1 MKVEELK
8 MYGKGLDMPKEAVK
22 QQMKIVFRLLKKEF
36 GIFGIIGLVFR
47 ISKHAKR
54 IKKQYPEAVK
64 KARTTV
70 SKVFEK
76 ELIMMGALFSSI
88 ADKRGRKRAQEFLI
102 DMMRKT
108 AATSLPA
115 IYQLPDL
122 VKCEGDVFDNYK
134 KMNRALF
141 TAIHESGTWKN
152 DGFHET
158 DDLLEFKVTSCINI
172 ELFEAIE
179 CPELNVLGCEHDLA
193 AYDLI
198 NGPTNSE
205 FRRHCTLAKGGDCC
219 HFKFYRKGTAPN
231 TNLPNK

>member
-1 MKVEELK
+1 MKVEELR

-22 QQMKIVFRLLKKEF
+22 KQMKIVFRLLKKEF
-36 GIFGIIGLVFR
+36 GLFGMLGLFIGIR
-47 ISKHAKR
+47 KHAKR
-54 IKKQYPEAVK
+54 IKKQYPEAVE
-64 KARTTV
+64 KARTV

-76 ELIMMGALFSSI
+76 ELIMMGGLFSAI
-88 ADKRGRKRAQEFLI
+88 ADKRGRKSAQDFLI

-108 AATSLPA
+108 AVTSLPA

-141 TAIHESGTWKN
+141 TTIHESGTWKN
-152 DGFHET
+152 DGFNET
-158 DDLLEFKVTSCINI
+158 EDLLDFKVTSCINI

-179 CPELNVLGCEHDLA
+179 CPELNILGCEHDLA

-205 FRRHCTLAKGGDCC
+205 FRRPCTLAKGGDCC
-219 HFKFYRKGTAPN
+219 HFQFYRKGTAPE
-231 TNLPNK
+231 LVEPNK

>member
-1 MKVEELK
+1 MKVEELS

-22 QQMKIVFRLLKKEF
+22 KQMKIVFRQLKKEF
-36 GIFGIIGLVFR
+36 GLLGMLGLFIGIR
-47 ISKHAKR
+47 KHAKR
-54 IKKQYPEAVK
+54 IKEQYPEAVE
-64 KARTTV
+64 KARTV

-76 ELIMMGALFSSI
+76 ELIMMGGLFSAI
-88 ADKRGRKRAQEFLI
+88 ADKRGRKSAQDFLI

-108 AATSLPA
+108 AVTSLPA

-141 TAIHESGTWKN
+141 TTIHESGTWKN
-152 DGFHET
+152 DGFNET
-158 DDLLEFKVTSCINI
+158 EDLLDFKVTSCINI

-179 CPELNVLGCEHDLA
+179 CPELNTLGCEHDLA

-205 FRRHCTLAKGGDCC
+205 FRRPCTLAKGGDCC
-219 HFKFYRKGTAPN
+219 HFHFYRKGTAPEMVE
-231 TNLPNK
+231 PNK

>member
-22 QQMKIVFRLLKKEF
+22 RQMKIVFRLLRKEF
-36 GIFGIIGLVFR
+36 GLFGIISLVFG

-54 IKKQYPEAVK
+54 IKKQYPDAVK

-70 SKVFEK
+70 STVFEK
-76 ELIMMGALFSSI
+76 ELIMMGALFSAI

-122 VKCEGDVFDNYK
+122 IKCEGDVFDNYK
-134 KMNRALF
+134 KMNKALF

-158 DDLLEFKVTSCINI
+158 KDLLEFKVTSCINI

-179 CPELNVLGCEHDLA
+179 CSELNVLGCEHDLA

-205 FRRHCTLAKGGDCC
+205 FRRPCTLAKGGDCC
-219 HFKFYRKGTAPN
+219 HFKFYRKGTEI
-231 TNLPNK
+231 